1 MLCGRLAS
9 LKDSTNPSY
18 KKKTEERVGVTL
30 TVKAMMTTMSKDFQR
45 TNNRLRYN
53 KYKTLF
59 TKSHK
64 SCLEFFHVLL
74 LIMHMNNSN
83 DDCSLSENNCKGNI

>member
-18 KKKTEERVGVTL
+18 KKKTEETVGVTL
-30 TVKAMMTTMSKDFQR
+30 TVKAMMMMIKEFFQNER

-53 KYKTLF
+53 KAI
-59 TKSHK
+59 
-64 SCLEFFHVLL
+64 HV
-74 LIMHMNNSN
+74 S
-83 DDCSLSENNCKGNI
+83 KKR